1 MMRNLIL
8 AGLIWSLGDGKALAD
23 DAPSTPADQPIVTT
37 EESTSVVAPLTLS
50 PPLNPDCPDQPDI
63 PGLQAEYNAY
73 NNATYASALEAKEV
87 VPTIVKIKW
96 NSLTYD
102 PAAKE
107 LKPWKVTTVNGE
119 RVLPGEVIQSDC
131 GPSAPTVH
139 FGTKRNHSV
148 FLKREILYRLE
159 VTRPAVV
166 TKSLTRCGCPD
177 YSGWCGA
184 VSPSSD
190 QPLWVLPE
198 GVKYGGVLEIEAP
211 QMVLDI
217 QLFWRPRCP
226 GPPA

>member
-1 MMRNLIL
+1 MTVIRRIFFISFLMIASSCATTLKSGAAMESASVADPPTL
-8 AGLIWSLGDGKALAD
+8 A
-23 DAPSTPADQPIVTT
+23 PPPIRR
-37 EESTSVVAPLTLS
+37 
-50 PPLNPDCPDQPDI
+50 PPDPYCPDQPDI
-63 PGLQAEYNAY
+63 SDLQAEFTAY
-73 NNATYASALEAKEV
+73 NNATYARALEANGV
-87 VPTIVKIKW
+87 VPTIVKLKW

-102 PAAKE
+102 PDAKE

-139 FGTKRNHSV
+139 FGTKKNHSV

-198 GVKYGGVLEIEAP
+198 GVNYGGVLEIEAP
-211 QMVLDI
+211 QKVLDI
-217 QLFWRPRCP
+217 KLIWSPRCP
-226 GPPA
+226 DPPA

>member
-1 MMRNLIL
+1 MRRIFFITFLMI
-8 AGLIWSLGDGKALAD
+8 
-23 DAPSTPADQPIVTT
+23 APSGATTLKSGAAVESASVADPPTLAPPPIRR
-37 EESTSVVAPLTLS
+37 
-50 PPLNPDCPDQPDI
+50 PPDPYCPDQPDI
-63 PGLQAEYNAY
+63 SDLQAEFTAY
-73 NNATYASALEAKEV
+73 NNATYARALEANGV
-87 VPTIVKIKW
+87 VPTIVKLKW

-102 PAAKE
+102 PDAKE

-139 FGTKRNHSV
+139 FGTKKNHSV

-166 TKSLTRCGCPD
+166 TKSLTRCGCD

-184 VSPSSD
+184 ESPSSD

-198 GVKYGGVLEIEAP
+198 GVNYGGVLEIEAP
-211 QMVLDI
+211 QKVLDI
-217 QLFWRPRCP
+217 KLIWSPRCP
-226 GPPA
+226 DPPA